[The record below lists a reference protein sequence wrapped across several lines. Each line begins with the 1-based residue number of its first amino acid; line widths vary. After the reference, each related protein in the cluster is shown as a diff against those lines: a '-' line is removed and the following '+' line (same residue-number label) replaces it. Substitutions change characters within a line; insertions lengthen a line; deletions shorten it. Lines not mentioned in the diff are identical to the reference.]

1 MQEYLECDVLII
13 GCGIAGSIAALRLSD
28 AGVHVV
34 VATRSSNPEESNTYY
49 AQGGIVFKGEGDS
62 PELLAKDILHAG
74 AGYCNPQAVDLL
86 AKEAPKL
93 VRSLLLEKLSIPFD
107 RTSKGELS
115 LVREGGHTVARILHA
130 ADSTGSLIERY
141 LIQALKS
148 NSKITLL
155 TGTTAVDLLTPAHHS
170 MNRLSV
176 YDPLSCCGAFLLNQE
191 SGQVQRVLARTTILA
206 SGGLGQVF
214 LRTTNPIGARGD
226 GLAMAYRAGARVL
239 NCEFMQFHPTA
250 FYQQGAPCFLITEAM
265 RGAGAKL
272 IDADGKL
279 FMQKYDPEWK
289 DLAPRDVVARS
300 IHQEMLTTGATH
312 VFLDI
317 ASYLPANEI
326 REHFPSIFDKC
337 LQYGV
342 DITHEPIPIVPAAHY
357 FCGGVWVDL
366 WGRTTLDHLYAVGE
380 VACTGLHGA
389 NRLAST
395 SLLEGVSGDTVPQS
409 IFSVLIRE
417 HPQPKPDEI
426 PPWLET
432 GTEMPDSAL
441 ISQDMSVIKHIMWNY
456 TGLIRTTERLQR
468 ALRELRHLESEIE
481 RFYRTVKLT
490 DDIIGLRNAV
500 RAAIIITIAAW
511 ENKVSVGCHY
521 QAIMLIV
528 LTYLLP

>member
-1 MQEYLECDVLII
+1 MQEHIQCDVLII
-13 GCGIAGSIAALRLSD
+13 GCGVAGSVAALQLAD

-34 VATRSSNPEESNTYY
+34 IATRSSNPEESNTYY
-49 AQGGIVFKGEGDS
+49 AQGGIVYEGKGDS
-62 PELLAKDILHAG
+62 PKLLEKDILHAG
-74 AGYCNPQAVDLL
+74 AGLCNPQAVELL
-86 AKEAPKL
+86 ANEAPKL

-107 RTSKGELS
+107 RTSEGELS
-115 LVREGGHTVARILHA
+115 LALEGGHSVARILHA

-141 LIQALKS
+141 LIKAVKA
-148 NSKITLL
+148 NKNITLL
-155 TGTTAVDLLTPAHHS
+155 TDTTAVDLLTPAHHS
-170 MNRLSV
+170 LNRLTV
-176 YDPLSCCGAFLLNQE
+176 YDPLSCNGAFLLNQTT
-191 SGQVQRVLARTTILA
+191 GHVQRVLARTTILA

-214 LRTTNPIGARGD
+214 LRTTNPAGARGD

-272 IDADGKL
+272 TDSRGNL

-300 IHQEMLTTGATH
+300 IHQEMLTSGTTH

-317 ASYLPANEI
+317 ASYLPAGDIKE
-326 REHFPSIFDKC
+326 RFPFIYKNC
-337 LQYGV
+337 LEYGV
-342 DITHEPIPIVPAAHY
+342 DITREPIPIVPAAHY

-366 WGRTTLDHLYAVGE
+366 WGRTTLSHLYAVGE

-395 SLLEGVSGDTVPQS
+395 SLLEGVVWGS
-409 IFSVLIRE
+409 RAAE
-417 HPQPKPDEI
+417 HIIHNLKEHPKPDI
-426 PPWLET
+426 DNLPPWIET
-432 GTEMPDSAL
+432 GTEIPDSAL
-441 ISQDMSVIKHIMWNY
+441 ISQDMSVIKNIMWNY

-468 ALRELRHLESEIE
+468 ALRELRHLESEID
-481 RFYRTVKLT
+481 RFYQAVKLT
-490 DDIIGLRNAV
+490 DSIIGLRNAV

-511 ENKVSVGCHY
+511 ENKTSIGCHFR
-521 QAIMLIV
+521 Q
-528 LTYLLP
+528 